1 MVVAA
6 GSDVGSL
13 TVMPPNLSDTNRP
26 KSRKLGPLRALVPFI
41 RPYAGTL
48 IVAMAALLIS
58 SGTLLLVP
66 LAVRNVI
73 DLGFSSA
80 DAEMVDQ
87 YFWYLLGGVLL
98 LGVFGAAR
106 QYYVTWLGERVVA
119 DLRDAVYRHVIRM
132 EPAFYEV
139 TKIGEVLS
147 RLTADTTLIQSISGV
162 GLSIILR
169 SSIQFIGALTL
180 LSLTD
185 IRLMGYLIVMLPAVL
200 VPVMFVGRWVRRLS
214 RDSQDRIADASGLA
228 TETLTAAQTVQS
240 FTGEEHES
248 HRFAESI
255 RISFETAVRRVRAR
269 AAFSM
274 VAITGMFAMLIV
286 VLWIGARS
294 VLAGE
299 MTGGELGQFVLY
311 AMFVAMS
318 AAMLSDVWG
327 ELQRAAGAMERIVEL
342 LEVEP
347 QIKAPADPVEL
358 PDTREGRIRFEDVSF
373 SYPSRPDTLAMGEFS
388 LDIAPGEKIAF
399 VGPSGAGKTTTF
411 QLLMR
416 FYDPQA
422 GRVIV
427 DGVDVKTARPEDVRG
442 RIGIVPQETVIF
454 GASARENIRFGR
466 PEATDAEVEAAA
478 VAAAADSFIRDLPEG
493 YDTYL
498 GERGTRLSGGQ
509 RQRIAIAR
517 AILKD
522 APILLLDEA
531 TSSLDAESERLVQE
545 ALEYLEQDRTTIVI
559 AHRLATVLEADRIV
573 VMNEGRIVD
582 IGSHD
587 DLIRRDPLYARLA
600 ELQFGESSEFMST
613 ADDPDGKDM
622 LAEVSNQ

>member
-1 MVVAA
+1 
-6 GSDVGSL
+6 
-13 TVMPPNLSDTNRP
+13 MPPNLRTMDRP
-26 KSRKLGPLRALVPFI
+26 KSRTLHPLRALVPFI
-41 RPYAGTL
+41 RPYFGTL
-48 IVAMAALLIS
+48 IIAMSALLIS
-58 SGTLLLVP
+58 SGTVLVVP
-66 LAVRNVI
+66 IAVRKVI

-87 YFWYLLGGVLL
+87 YFWYLLGAVLM
-98 LGVFGAAR
+98 LGIFGAAR

-132 EPAFYEV
+132 DPAFYEV

-147 RLTADTTLIQSISGV
+147 RLTADTTLIQAISGV
-162 GLSIILR
+162 GLSLILR
-169 SSIQFIGALTL
+169 SSIQLIGALVL
-180 LSLTD
+180 LSLTN
-185 IRLMGYLIVMLPAVL
+185 IRLMGYLIIMMPAVL
-200 VPVMFVGRWVRRLS
+200 IPVMIVGRLVRRLS

-240 FTGEEHES
+240 FTGEKHES
-248 HRFAESI
+248 QRFAETI
-255 RISFETAVRRVRAR
+255 RLSFETAVRRVRAR

-274 VAITGMFAMLIV
+274 VAVTGMFTMLVV
-286 VLWIGARS
+286 VLWIGARA
-294 VLAGE
+294 VLSGE

-327 ELQRAAGAMERIVEL
+327 ELQRAAGAMERLAEL

-347 QIKAPADPVEL
+347 QIKAPENPLEFPAH
-358 PDTREGRIRFEDVSF
+358 REGRICFEDVSF
-373 SYPSRPDTLAMGEFS
+373 NYPSRPETLALNSFS
-388 LDIAPGEKIAF
+388 LDIEPGEKIAF

-416 FYDPQA
+416 FFDPQV
-422 GRVIV
+422 GRILV
-427 DGVDVKTARPEDVRG
+427 DGVDIKAVRPEDVRA

-466 PEATDAEVEAAA
+466 PDATDAEVEAAA
-478 VAAAADSFIRDLPEG
+478 KAAAADTFIRDLPDG

-509 RQRIAIAR
+509 KQRVAIAR

-522 APILLLDEA
+522 APVLLLDEA
-531 TSSLDAESERLVQE
+531 TSSLDAESERLVQK

-559 AHRLATVLEADRIV
+559 AHRLATVLEADRII
-573 VMNEGRIVD
+573 VMHEGGIAD
-582 IGSHD
+582 IGKHEE
-587 DLIRRDPLYARLA
+587 LIQRDSLYARLA
-600 ELQFGESSEFMST
+600 ELQFGESSEFMAAAADLTQSST
-613 ADDPDGKDM
+613 GGH
-622 LAEVSNQ
+622 